1 MKKLLVV
8 SAFMI
13 LHSSAF
19 ALVGFGFQGGTDMTK
34 LGAYSHTDGP
44 VSVNSFEMESNPFN
58 FGGYAFVDLFGFA
71 LEGEADIGV
80 GLYKFEFKNDYTP
93 DSDPYEFSWARA
105 SYAVTLKKNIL
116 DVSIPFLAEA
126 ALNAGAGFG
135 AHVSTPR
142 ANIGMVKSLLG
153 DDLTAIDA
161 DDAALEER
169 LIDYLKENTIEAS
182 GVHLQ
187 AGLRFQ
193 LLAFDT
199 HANLRY
205 TMAENVYDG
214 SNGFMQF
221 IIKVGFAF

>member
-8 SAFMI
+8 STFMV
-13 LHSSAF
+13 LHSFAF

-34 LGAYSHTDGP
+34 LGASSHTDGL
-44 VSVNSFEMESNPFN
+44 VTVNSFEMESNPIN
-58 FGGYAFVDLFGFA
+58 FGGYAFVDLFGYT
-71 LEGEADIGV
+71 LEGEADLGV
-80 GLYKFEFKNDYTP
+80 GLYNFEFANPIIP
-93 DSDPYEFSWARA
+93 DPDAIEFGWARA
-105 SYAVTLKKNIL
+105 SYAVTLKKNLMDI
-116 DVSIPFLAEA
+116 SIPFLAEA

-142 ANIGMVKSLLG
+142 ANVGMVKALLG
-153 DDLTAIDA
+153 DNLTDVNAEAADLEGQLVDYF
-161 DDAALEER
+161 EE
-169 LIDYLKENTIEAS
+169 NMIEAS

-187 AGLRFQ
+187 AGLRFK
-193 LLAFDT
+193 LLTFDT

-221 IIKVGFAF
+221 LIKLGFAF